1 MTAITA
7 KIYRLIDLMHDPAA
21 TPAARF
27 RLLLEIGEDAQRL
40 RIGSD
45 DKIKFAGR
53 TADDVGLFPCRL
65 RSVRGYFVL
74 D

>member
-1 MTAITA
+1 MQAITA
-7 KIYRLIDLMHDPAA
+7 KIYCLIDLMHDPTA

-53 TADDVGLFPCRL
+53 TADDV
-65 RSVRGYFVL
+65 RSATHSGVTDPDFVL